1 MSARKLVGFW
11 DVEGVP
17 VLEFGFTDSGG
28 GFVAV
33 DSDKARLF
41 PGDSAYRNGAKV
53 SEDRFA
59 ELFPE
64 AVPRIAAALA
74 SPLLDANSEPPQ
86 QDMNPARFPNLSAEL
101 RELPPRPPLHPVWT
115 PEALEKFQRNAALT
129 AQAMV
134 DNLNRKA
141 TEGEPPKQA

>member
-17 VLEFGFTDSGG
+17 VVEFGFTDSGG

-41 PGDSAYRNGAKV
+41 PGDSAYRNGVKV

-64 AVPRIAAALA
+64 AVPRIAAALSFLQPA
-74 SPLLDANSEPPQ
+74 DNSAPLPQMSEWMKGLHAAMTAPGAWAEAIKERENDQQPP
-86 QDMNPARFPNLSAEL
+86 NPYV
-101 RELPPRPPLHPVWT
+101 PPT
-115 PEALEKFQRNAALT
+115 
-129 AQAMV
+129 
-134 DNLNRKA
+134 
-141 TEGEPPKQA
+141 PPKAP